1 LKAALLQNFD
11 PLAKRDAQ
19 AAFKNKKLDRNIGIY
34 DEEVPPHLSLC
45 ETGRTM

>member
-19 AAFKNKKLDRNIGIY
+19 AVFKNKKLDRNI
-34 DEEVPPHLSLC
+34 
-45 ETGRTM
+45 

>member
-19 AAFKNKKLDRNIGIY
+19 ADFGNKKLDRII
-34 DEEVPPHLSLC
+34 
-45 ETGRTM
+45 